1 MTSINLNQEF
11 DALVKA
17 TLAEKQLISSDK
29 NNNNNKESDQPEM
42 TDESAKSPDF
52 FQSNKPLNKKTGRK
66 YITTRIKSRYFF
78 RIFHM
83 LE

>member
-29 NNNNNKESDQPEM
+29 NNNNNKETINQ
-42 TDESAKSPDF
+42 K
-52 FQSNKPLNKKTGRK
+52 
-66 YITTRIKSRYFF
+66 
-78 RIFHM
+78 
-83 LE
+83 